1 MLAPE
6 RLRSESTQSLLATVS
21 YRTASKPLQQPVEF
35 YRNANCDVAIIGAG
49 PYGLS
54 LAAHLAGRGIDARI
68 FGKPLS
74 TWKAHMPQNMYLK
87 SDGFA
92 SNLSAPSPA
101 STLKAYCEGLKI
113 PYARQGLPISLDM
126 FLSYADW
133 FRDRFV
139 PHLEELDVVSL
150 TGDGNRFRLR
160 LEDGTE
166 LTARNVVLAVGISW
180 FAYTPP
186 VLSSLAPNLISHS
199 FDHRVADRFRG
210 RNVVVVGAGS
220 SATDTAWLLHEAG
233 ARVRIVART
242 GAIEFNSIP
251 DPDAETLLYRIQRPA
266 SGIGRG
272 WSSYFC
278 ASAPL
283 LFHKLPES
291 MKRRAIQSHMH
302 PAGGWFMREKI
313 EGQVSCLMGCD
324 IERAEAR
331 DGGVSLV
338 LKDKSGHEEII
349 TCDHVVAATGY
360 KPHVRKIP
368 FLAPD
373 ICDAIAPSRQTAPL
387 SEKFETRLPGLFIT
401 GPAAIDSFGPLM
413 RFMYGAEFAAPHL
426 ANCLSRKV
434 SVGAV
439 RRAA

>member
-1 MLAPE
+1 
-6 RLRSESTQSLLATVS
+6 
-21 YRTASKPLQQPVEF
+21 VELS
-35 YRNANCDVAIIGAG
+35 RNANCQVAIIGAG

-74 TWKAHMPQNMYLK
+74 TWKAHMPHNMFLK

-92 SNLSAPSPA
+92 SNLCAPSPA
-101 STLKAYCEGLKI
+101 STLKAYCTALNI
-113 PYARQGLPISLDM
+113 PYAAQGLPIRLDT
-126 FLSYADW
+126 FLSYTDW
-133 FRDRFV
+133 FRNRFV
-139 PHLEELDVVSL
+139 PHLEERDVVSL
-150 TGDGNRFRLR
+150 SRETNQFRLR

-186 VLSSLAPNLISHS
+186 VLSSLPPALVSHS
-199 FDHRVADRFRG
+199 FDHRVADQFRDCD
-210 RNVVVVGAGS
+210 VVVVGGGS

-233 ARVRIVART
+233 ARVQIVARAE
-242 GAIEFNSIP
+242 AIVYNSIP

-278 ASAPL
+278 ATAPV

-313 EGQVSCLMGCD
+313 EGHVPCLMGRD
-324 IERAEAR
+324 IKNAEAR
-331 DGGVSLV
+331 EGGIILTLV
-338 LKDKSGHEEII
+338 NKSEHEEIV
-349 TCDHVVAATGY
+349 TCDHVIAATGY
-360 KPHVRKIP
+360 KPNVRKIP
-368 FLAPD
+368 FLARD

-387 SEKFETRLPGLFIT
+387 SDKFETRLPGLFMI
-401 GPAAIDSFGPLM
+401 GPGAIDSFGPLM
-413 RFMYGAEFAAPHL
+413 RFMYGAEFAAPHV
-426 ANCLSRKV
+426 ANYLSRKL
-434 SVGAV
+434 SVPAA